1 MSKAAERLAGIGKHG
16 VYLVTGT
23 FETGRMRRDRAML
36 IAAAELVE
44 AVSAGIREG
53 GGYNRFTRD
62 QELTI
67 KQKFGKLEA
76 AADE

>member
-44 AVSAGIREG
+44 ACVVVAS
-53 GGYNRFTRD
+53 GYCKMCGCVN
-62 QELTI
+62 
-67 KQKFGKLEA
+67 KHAHG
-76 AADE
+76 